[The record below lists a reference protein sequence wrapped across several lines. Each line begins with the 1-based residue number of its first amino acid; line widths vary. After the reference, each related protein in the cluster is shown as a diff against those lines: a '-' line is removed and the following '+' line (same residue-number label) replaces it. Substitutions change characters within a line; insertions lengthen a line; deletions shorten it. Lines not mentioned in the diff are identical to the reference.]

1 MLRNYNYI
9 ITIMLYP
16 FIVILSYF
24 LLTNSLVGKFY
35 LYLLLIMLVIFIP
48 SFIMSIY
55 CATEEILNSKRK
67 WRIIILILFSIFY
80 LPVYYTKNVSKQEM
94 YLGVSLPIICI
105 VFSVLTYDESIK
117 SLQKVVDSVYLNKVD
132 VKEHFT
138 YTSKNN
144 LIKIDV
150 DKSFRCNNNTG
161 DYIVSCD
168 REEDDSFI
176 GIYYYD
182 TTDYS
187 EGKIRDIFDYHL
199 EQIVEF
205 IEDEGYDYKIESSD
219 EIIRVYYNDMVVLLS
234 QNNFIVGDG
243 KYTLIVLKEAPI
255 KLMDEEEYQ
264 KMIESVEFLNYNNR
278 VSS

>member
-35 LYLLLIMLVIFIP
+35 LYLLIIMLVIFIP

-55 CATEEILNSKRK
+55 CAAEEILHSKRK
-67 WRIIILILFSIFY
+67 WRIIFLVLLSIFY
-80 LPVYYTKNVSKQEM
+80 LPIYYTKYVSKQEM
-94 YLGVSLPIICI
+94 YLGVSLPIIFI
-105 VFSVLTYDESIK
+105 VFSVLSYDESIK
-117 SLQKVVDSVYLNKVD
+117 KVQNLVDSVYLNKVD

-187 EGKIRDIFDYHL
+187 EGKIRDIFDFHL

-205 IEDEGYDYKIESSD
+205 IEDEGYDYKTESSD

-234 QNNFIVGDG
+234 QNNYIVGDG
-243 KYTLIVLKEAPI
+243 KYTLIILKEAP
-255 KLMDEEEYQ
+255 KELMDEEEYQ
-264 KMIESVEFLNYNNR
+264 KMIESVEFLNYNNG